1 MVPQVV
7 PDDRGQRH
15 ERHRD
20 PRHERGPGGA
30 VGAERGQ
37 AEVPVDQR
45 PVADRVDDVGGDER
59 EHHRPHQADRLQIA
73 PRRGVDEQRQQ
84 RQPQHVEVAA
94 DHRDDGRVDAEA
106 IEPGALQPQ
115 QAGERHRGEQP
126 EPQALPQP
134 APAGV
139 VVAGAVG
146 LRDDRVEAE
155 QDAHAAGGQGE
166 EQDAGEADAADGF
179 RPERA
184 DHQRVDDAHRH
195 PADLGED
202 DRPGEAPE
210 RPELAPPRSGHA
222 RCRRHGRGHPTI
234 IPSRRGPPAARAIAA
249 ADDQRPVAISQIQLV
264 AMAATAPMR
273 TRRAPAAD
281 TVGRNRGS
289 RSARTAAA

>member
-1 MVPQVV
+1 MTVN
-7 PDDRGQRH
+7 
-15 ERHRD
+15 
-20 PRHERGPGGA
+20 
-30 VGAERGQ
+30 
-37 AEVPVDQR
+37 QR

-59 EHHRPHQADRLQIA
+59 EHHRPHQTDRLQIA
-73 PRRGVDEQRQQ
+73 ARGGVDEQRQQ

-94 DHRDDGRVDAEA
+94 DDGDDGRVHAEPV
-106 IEPGALQPQ
+106 EPAALQPQ
-115 QAGERHRGEQP
+115 QAGERHRGEQS

-139 VVAGAVG
+139 VIAGAEG

-155 QDAHAAGGQGE
+155 QDPHAAGDQGE

-195 PADLGED
+195 PADLGQD

-234 IPSRRGPPAARAIAA
+234 IPSPGAPARPL
-249 ADDQRPVAISQIQLV
+249 QRPVAISQIQL
-264 AMAATAPMR
+264 MARSATVLMR
-273 TRRAPAAD
+273 RRRAPAAD
-281 TVGRNRGS
+281 TVGRKRGR
-289 RSARTAAA
+289 RSVRTRPRRADRAGRCRRRPPRAGS